1 MAIESVR
8 LITAHQRS
16 CWKVMFPYV
25 SISPHV
31 TITYDTLDL
40 TVQGSIPT
48 LPLWTPDMESPG
60 DNSKPL
66 VVIKL
71 SLNSVF
77 CQIGSSSW
85 IW

>member
-1 MAIESVR
+1 
-8 LITAHQRS
+8 
-16 CWKVMFPYV
+16 MFPYV

-31 TITYDTLDL
+31 TIAYDALDL
-40 TVQGSIPT
+40 TVQGSTPT
-48 LPLWTPDMESPG
+48 IPLWTPYMGSPG
-60 DNSKPL
+60 NNSKPL

-71 SLNSVF
+71 SLNSIF